1 MDITEAAEKPVD
13 QEVSKHGQ
21 CYLDTSCGL
30 KNTMLMFMLQ
40 QYYVNWRAIKKK
52 KKGQLDGNSM

>member
-40 QYYVNWRAIKKK
+40 QYYVN
-52 KKGQLDGNSM
+52 